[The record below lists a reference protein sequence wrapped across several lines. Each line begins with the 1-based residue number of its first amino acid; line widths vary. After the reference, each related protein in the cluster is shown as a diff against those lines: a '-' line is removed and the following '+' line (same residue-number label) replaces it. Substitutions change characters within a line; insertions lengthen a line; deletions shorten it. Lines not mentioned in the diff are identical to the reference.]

1 MIQRSFVFLNK
12 MGKEMGVLVI
22 IELNHLFK
30 SIGLGGKILVLF
42 YYYPNCDVNRIVG
55 SNVINISL

>member
-1 MIQRSFVFLNK
+1 
-12 MGKEMGVLVI
+12 MGVLVI